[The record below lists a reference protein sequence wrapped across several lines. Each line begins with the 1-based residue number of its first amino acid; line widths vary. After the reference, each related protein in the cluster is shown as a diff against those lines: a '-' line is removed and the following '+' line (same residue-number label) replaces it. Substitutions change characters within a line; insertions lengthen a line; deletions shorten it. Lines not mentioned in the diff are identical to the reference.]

1 MALRIR
7 HGGAAALIGATVLS
21 VACAIAGTAQALP
34 LPTLPKGWFVTA
46 EALYGWRSVSSD
58 GELIIYPF
66 GSPTTSV
73 YSGGDIHLP
82 GALGAD
88 LRVGYDTKAWGVE
101 ARYFGGFHWKKGKDL
116 GPPPD
121 FVIGVAAVSSPTG
134 LATGL
139 DSRLHTAELN
149 LRRPINP
156 SLMAFAG
163 IRGLSFDDRFTAD
176 VAFAASSD
184 RYTFDAATTAIGLQ
198 VGAAGR
204 FSLLTD
210 NVGFELLYA
219 SLDGRGGVL
228 FEKNVQSYSR
238 AIGGGGGPT
247 GGSTANGASGF
258 IELGVSIGRRI
269 GPYSLE
275 GGYRLFYVDRIP
287 TGEGY
292 AANATAT
299 ANTNNPPAYKSLLV
313 QAITLGIKGKF

>member
-1 MALRIR
+1 MAQPFLR
-7 HGGAAALIGATVLS
+7 GLTSVAAAAAASAMLAS
-21 VACAIAGTAQALP
+21 AAHALPP

-58 GELIIYPF
+58 GEVIICPLAC
-66 GSPTTSV
+66 TTSV
-73 YSGGDIHLP
+73 YSGGGIHLP

-88 LRVGYDTKAWGVE
+88 LRVGYDTKTWGVE

-116 GPPPD
+116 GPPTD
-121 FVIGVAAVSSPTG
+121 VRVGGRDVIGASG

-163 IRGLSFDDRFTAD
+163 IRGLSFDDRFTPD
-176 VAFAASSD
+176 PAFGATTD
-184 RYTFDAATTAIGLQ
+184 RYTFDAATTAVGLQ

-219 SLDGRGGVL
+219 GLDARGGVL
-228 FEKNVQSYSR
+228 FERNVQSFSYTP
-238 AIGGGGGPT
+238 GGGGAGST
-247 GGSTANGASGF
+247 GGSTANGTSGF

-292 AANATAT
+292 AADGAATLSQ
-299 ANTNNPPAYKSLLV
+299 NNPPVYKSLLV
-313 QAITLGIKGKF
+313 NALTIGVKGKF